1 MVAGLLEP
9 AGGCRMIIKL
19 IVEGG
24 DMKPGPSVSQ
34 KLGPAGIN
42 IGKFIQEV
50 NKATASFKG
59 IKVPVEADVDTKTK
73 NFTIKV
79 FSPPVA
85 ELLKKQAK
93 IEKGSGMHKKQKV
106 ANFAIEELISIA
118 ITKYP
123 DMLAKDLKAALK
135 SIVGSCISLGAL
147 VENKD
152 PKNIIADIDSGKY
165 NKEIEEKITH
175 PSAEKKKSI
184 DQFFVQIKAIQED
197 IIKKEQEEAAKAA
210 EAAAQVAAPQA
221 GAPAA
226 GTQPAAAKS
235 EAGKT
240 QPAAKEAAKPEAKKA
255 EAKKEAK
262 KK

>member
-1 MVAGLLEP
+1 
-9 AGGCRMIIKL
+9 MIIKL
-19 IVEGG
+19 IVDGG
-24 DMKPGPSVSQ
+24 DMKPGPAVSQ

-50 NKATASFKG
+50 NKATSSFKG

-73 NFTIKV
+73 SFTVKV
-79 FSPPVA
+79 FSPPVS

-93 IEKGSGMHKKQKV
+93 IEKGSGLHKKQKV

-118 ITKYP
+118 LTKHP
-123 DMLAKDLKAALK
+123 DMLAKDLKSALK
-135 SIVGSCISLGAL
+135 SVVGSCISLGAL

-152 PKNIIADIDSGKY
+152 PKDVLINIDAGKY
-165 NKEIEEKITH
+165 DKEIEGKIAQ

-184 DQFFVQIKAIQED
+184 DAFFAQIKAIQED

-210 EAAAQVAAPQA
+210 AEAAAKATPQPGAP
-221 GAPAA
+221 GAPAGPQSA
-226 GTQPAAAKS
+226 T
-235 EAGKT
+235 
-240 QPAAKEAAKPEAKKA
+240 AKPEAGKPVTARAEAKP